1 MKDNLRKYAIL
12 LLKRCLCL
20 DLKQRPLLITAP
32 IRTIDFIEIVVNEAY
47 DMGITDI
54 YFDWTDDILKHEQ
67 LIHLE
72 NDDLLKSSFWD
83 KKIYDEYAKKDAAF
97 LMLYSDDIDLMSD
110 VDSEKISLTTKH
122 SRTSRPLY
130 KKKQSTDIV
139 PWCIAL
145 APTDGYA
152 KKAFA
157 DSPNPLEAAW
167 DAIFKACLIYE
178 NDPIEAWNKKVKVN
192 QEKCRKLNETKF
204 RYLHY
209 TNSLGTDLV
218 VELPYD
224 HIWCGA
230 GKENPDGLPLIV
242 NMPTEE
248 VFTSPFREGINGII
262 YSSLPLVYGGV
273 LIENFSFIV
282 KDGKIIEVIAEKG
295 KEILE
300 DMIASDENACY
311 FGEVALV
318 DYDSPISNMK
328 TVFYETLYD
337 ENASCHIAIGDS
349 FPTCLVN
356 GENMTREELMKLG
369 LNHSTVHTDFMV
381 GTPDMKIVG
390 TTFDGEELIVFKDGN
405 FVM

>member
-1 MKDNLRKYAIL
+1 MKDNLKKYAIL
-12 LLKRCLCL
+12 LLKRCLSL

-32 IRTIDFIEIVVNEAY
+32 IRTIDFIEIVAHEAY
-47 DMGITDI
+47 ELGITDI
-54 YFDWTDDILKHEQ
+54 YFDWMDDVLKHEQ

-72 NDDLLKSSFWD
+72 KDDLLKSPFWN
-83 KKIYDEYAKKDAAF
+83 KPIYDEYAKKDAAF

-110 VDSEKISLTTKH
+110 VDSEKISLTTHH

-130 KKKQSTDIV
+130 KQKQSTDSV

-145 APTDGYA
+145 APTEGYA

-157 DSPNPLEAAW
+157 GSPNPLEAAW

-178 NDPIEAWNKKVKVN
+178 NNPIEAWNEKVRTN
-192 QEKCRKLNETKF
+192 QEKCDKLNDARF

-218 VELPYD
+218 VELPYN

-230 GKENPDGLPLIV
+230 GKKNPDELPLIV

-248 VFTSPFREGINGII
+248 VFTSPFREGISGTI

-273 LIENFSFIV
+273 LIENFSFKV
-282 KDGKIIEVIAEKG
+282 ENGKIIEVIAEKG

-300 DMIASDENACY
+300 KMISSDENACY

-349 FPTCLVN
+349 FPKCLMD
-356 GENMTREELMKLG
+356 GGNMTRDELMKLG

-390 TTFDGEELIVFKDGN
+390 TTFDGEEVIIFKDGN